1 MMSSTTEDG
10 ATVTVRNPLLVVMQA
25 QAEKEKIRER
35 RRKIRAER
43 RKDRERRRGTGQVGG
58 HVRPTTYTPPPPLL
72 MPSASSSS
80 SSNGGVS
87 FSKKNADINYDV
99 KIVGPKVPWEH
110 KGSKAPSSSSTSSTK
125 GRGMA
130 ANGKGASNS
139 DSEVGTRRGKAT
151 KEEMA
156 NGNAAMSPAQQLLM
170 RMYQKKQPQPGKEEE
185 ASRAAAAAMVV
196 QHSPQQEKL
205 VAEVAKRVHE
215 ASAEGHGGHQQQ
227 RTRRRNEEYLV
238 ESDLHEI
245 CDWLASLKLPVP
257 DYLEPLVMEGFDNM
271 NTIRLLQEED
281 LIKHVGINKTGH
293 RKKIMYWVHRNRPE
307 GYFDMMSDGE
317 QEDDDQDDYNIM
329 SELNWSSSDSSAAT

>member
-1 MMSSTTEDG
+1 
-10 ATVTVRNPLLVVMQA
+10 
-25 QAEKEKIRER
+25 
-35 RRKIRAER
+35 
-43 RKDRERRRGTGQVGG
+43 
-58 HVRPTTYTPPPPLL
+58 

-170 RMYQKKQPQPGKEEE
+170 RMYQKK
-185 ASRAAAAAMVV
+185 AAAAGTLPPPNLLSSFKSRYVFDFD
-196 QHSPQQEKL
+196 HLHLHLFFPPSPSP
-205 VAEVAKRVHE
+205 AP
-215 ASAEGHGGHQQQ
+215 
-227 RTRRRNEEYLV
+227 
-238 ESDLHEI
+238 LHR
-245 CDWLASLKLPVP
+245 
-257 DYLEPLVMEGFDNM
+257 PLHLYTNVSF
-271 NTIRLLQEED
+271 
-281 LIKHVGINKTGH
+281 
-293 RKKIMYWVHRNRPE
+293 
-307 GYFDMMSDGE
+307 
-317 QEDDDQDDYNIM
+317 
-329 SELNWSSSDSSAAT
+329 

>member
-1 MMSSTTEDG
+1 M
-10 ATVTVRNPLLVVMQA
+10 
-25 QAEKEKIRER
+25 
-35 RRKIRAER
+35 
-43 RKDRERRRGTGQVGG
+43 
-58 HVRPTTYTPPPPLL
+58 RPTTYTPPPPLL

-110 KGSKAPSSSSTSSTK
+110 KGSKAPTSSSTSSTK

-170 RMYQKKQPQPGKEEE
+170 RMYQKKAAAAGRAKGKEEE

-215 ASAEGHGGHQQQ
+215 AAAEGHGGHHQQQ